1 MSRRPSRRNPGR
13 RQRGRHH
20 QSKGPEGEIRRS
32 QVVGTYGPG
41 ALVDLLEHAVLVG
54 GLDFWNYPNGPRPV
68 IPEPRLR
75 ERLTERLARLDPP
88 VHLSEDEP
96 FLGPPAARDDAPAPW
111 NGVQAL
117 EFPGWFV
124 CQNTDCRALVGRGTL
139 DLKNDRWHHLCD
151 DGKQSPVVPVRFVAA
166 CVRGHV
172 QDFPWVFFAHLGV
185 STCASPRLCLDEG
198 ASGDFSDIR
207 VTCRTCGAHQPLSR
221 ARIRDAELPCR
232 GRRPWLGDYGRED
245 CDRTMRLLVR
255 TATNAYFG
263 QVESALSI
271 PDPTREIEDRLES
284 IWPIVKNA
292 EADSLPVLRSTID
305 SVAAALEGYSDEDVL
320 TAIAARRAD
329 RTVGREPLRVAE
341 MRQLLQSPR
350 ERPGEVADP
359 ELDFFARRIEPPADY
374 PAIAGLVLVH
384 KLRTVRAQVGF
395 TRLEAP
401 TPDADGEVDLGV
413 ESQRLGLDARWL
425 PASEVRGE
433 GVWITLGEARVCAWE
448 DRPAV
453 IERDRELRAGFDA
466 WTSSRQARSIVYPGI
481 RYYLLHSFSHLLMSA
496 IALDC
501 GYPSASISERLYCAS
516 RAADLPMAAILLSTG
531 SAGAEGTLGGLVEEG
546 RRLGRHIE
554 RALRMGSLCSN
565 DPVCGGH
572 SPAADHGERHL
583 EGAACHGCLFV
594 AEPSCE
600 QFNVYL
606 DRALVVPT
614 LGQDPDLAFFEAP

>member
-1 MSRRPSRRNPGR
+1 MSRRRGRRNPGR
-13 RQRGRHH
+13 RNPGQR
-20 QSKGPEGEIRRS
+20 PEGEIRRS

-41 ALVDLLEHAVLVG
+41 ALVDLLDHAVLVG

-75 ERLTERLARLDPP
+75 ERLAERLARLDPP
-88 VHLSEDEP
+88 VHLSEDAP
-96 FLGPPAARDDAPAPW
+96 FLGPPAAVDGDAVPW

-124 CQNTDCRALVGRGTL
+124 CQNAECRALVGRGTL
-139 DLKNDRWHHLCD
+139 DLKKNRWHHLCD
-151 DGKQSPVVPVRFVAA
+151 DGKESPVVPVRFVAA

-172 QDFPWVFFAHLGV
+172 QDFPWLSFAHLGV
-185 STCASPRLCLDEG
+185 ETCASPRLRLDEG

-207 VTCRTCGAHQPLSR
+207 VTCRTCGASQPLSR
-221 ARIRDAELPCR
+221 ARIHDAQLPCR
-232 GRRPWLGDYGRED
+232 GYRPWLGDDGREE
-245 CDRTMRLLVR
+245 CDQTMRLLVR

-271 PDPTREIEDRLES
+271 PDPAREIEERLEP
-284 IWPIVKNA
+284 IWRMVKNA
-292 EADSLPVLRSTID
+292 TAETLPIFRIGID
-305 SVAAALEGYSDEDVL
+305 DVGAALEGYSDEDVL
-320 TAIAARRAD
+320 AAIAARRAD
-329 RTVGREPLRVAE
+329 RPVGREPLRVAE
-341 MRQLLQSPR
+341 MRQLRQSPR

-359 ELDFFARRIEPPADY
+359 DLDFFARRIDPPAAY
-374 PAIAGLVLVH
+374 PEIADLVLVH

-413 ESQRLGLDARWL
+413 ESQRLGLDTRWL

-433 GVWITLGEARVCAWE
+433 GVWIALDEERVQAWE
-448 DRPAV
+448 DRPLV
-453 IERDRELRAGFDA
+453 IKRDRELRAGFDA
-466 WTSSRQARSIVYPGI
+466 WANSRQSGRVSYPGI

-531 SAGAEGTLGGLVEEG
+531 SVGTEGTLGGLVEEG
-546 RRLGRHIE
+546 RRLGRHVE
-554 RALRMGSLCSN
+554 RALTMGSLCSN

-572 SPAADHGERHL
+572 SPAGDPSERYL